1 MGNQSTR
8 NMEPPE
14 SERKRIYKIGGIAAL
29 LTVAVALVEMLLTF
43 FPGGNASHETV
54 IDWFT
59 QLQDN
64 WFMGLRNLGLVNIV
78 MFTFG
83 IPMYFALYTAHLKV
97 NKAFAAFSMIVSFI
111 GVTVFFATNRAFSL
125 LELSG
130 QYAQATSDAQRA
142 MFAAAGQAMLSV
154 GRSHSPGTFVAFF
167 LGELAG
173 ILMSVVMLRGGVFSK
188 TTALVGIAGFSLL
201 MIFEVC
207 ASFIPTITGVAI
219 IFAAGGGLLNI
230 AWLVLLGRRLLQLVS
245 KRE

>member
-1 MGNQSTR
+1 MGDQSTG
-8 NMEPPE
+8 NMENHK
-14 SERKRIYKIGGIAAL
+14 SERGKIYKIGGIAAL
-29 LTVAVALVEMLLTF
+29 LTVAVALVELLLTF

-54 IDWFT
+54 IDWFS

-64 WFMGLRNLGLVNIV
+64 WFMGLRNLGLLNIV

-83 IPMYFALYTAHLKV
+83 IPMYFSLYTAHLKV

-142 MFAAAGQAMLSV
+142 IFVAAGQAMLSV
-154 GRSHSPGTFVAFF
+154 GRSHSPGTFIAFF

-173 ILMSVVMLRGGVFSK
+173 ILMSVVMLRGGIFSK
-188 TTALVGIAGFSLL
+188 TTALIGIAGFSLL

-207 ASFIPTITGVAI
+207 ASFIPTISGVAI

>member
-1 MGNQSTR
+1 MDNQNTR
-8 NMEPPE
+8 NMELSE

-29 LTVAVALVEMLLTF
+29 LTVAVAFVEMLLTF
-43 FPGGNASHETV
+43 LPGGNPVHETV

-64 WFMGLRNLGLVNIV
+64 WFMGLRNLGLLNIV

-111 GVTVFFATNRAFSL
+111 GVTVFFSTNRAFSL

-130 QYAQATSDAQRA
+130 LYAHATSDAQRA

-154 GRSHSPGTFVAFF
+154 GRSHSPGTFIAFF

-173 ILMSVVMLRGGVFSK
+173 ILMSVVMLRGRVFSK

-207 ASFIPTITGVAI
+207 TSFVPTISGVAM
-219 IFAAGGGLLNI
+219 IFAMGGGLLNI

-245 KRE
+245 KKD